1 MKRIV
6 TIGATSAMAHETL
19 KHFANEGAHLFLVGR
34 NASKLHSVADD
45 LRVRGAK
52 EVTIFLL
59 DMNEFD
65 KHSELLA
72 QAQNRLGRID
82 LLFVAHGI
90 LPDQKDCEED
100 VEVALHS
107 FSTNAVSVI
116 SLLTLAAPIFEEQQ
130 HGTIA
135 VISSVAGE
143 RGRRYNYLY
152 GSAKAAVSTFLQGLR
167 SRLFHAGVAVVTIK
181 PGPID
186 TPMTVNHRKN
196 LLFASKEKA
205 GADIY
210 QAIIKGKQTVY
221 VPWFWQVIMTII
233 KVIPET
239 IFKRTNL
246 GG

>member
-1 MKRIV
+1 MKKIV
-6 TIGATSAMAHETL
+6 TIGATSAIAHETL

-34 NASKLHSVADD
+34 NAAKLKVVADD
-45 LRVRGAK
+45 LKVRGAK
-52 EVTIFLL
+52 EVTTFLL
-59 DMNEFD
+59 DMNELH

-72 QAQNRLGRID
+72 EAQNKLGRID
-82 LLFVAHGI
+82 VLFVAHGI
-90 LPDQKDCEED
+90 LPDQKECEEEL
-100 VEVALHS
+100 EVALLS
-107 FSTNAVSVI
+107 FSTNATSVI

-130 HGTIA
+130 EGTIA
-135 VISSVAGE
+135 VISSVAGD

-167 SRLFHAGVAVVTIK
+167 SRLFHSNVAVVTIK

-186 TPMTVNHRKN
+186 TPMTINHRKS

-210 QAIIKGKQTVY
+210 KAIIKGKQTVY

-233 KVIPET
+233 KIIPET
-239 IFKRTNL
+239 LFKRTNL
-246 GG
+246 GA